1 LEPCEREILDG
12 KSMIADWIEKTTLLA
27 LSVVAALDG
36 LRIIL
41 GHSSTFGAT
50 YAGGYLVLLGLLIG
64 GLTVYSWLRGK
75 LESPQSGD
83 EKPGKGRIAKQVV
96 LCLAILAGS
105 SLLIPWLGYML
116 STIIFFFAYF
126 RLLGGYRWLPAFLR
140 SAALGVVFAYL
151 LTIAGMMLPQ
161 GPIPWP

>member
-1 LEPCEREILDG
+1 MMGDR
-12 KSMIADWIEKTTLLA
+12 IEKGILLA

-41 GHSSTFGAT
+41 GYSSTFGAA
-50 YAGGYLVLLGLLIG
+50 YAGGYLVLLGLFIG

-75 LESPQSGD
+75 LERPRSGD
-83 EKPGKGRIAKQVV
+83 EKPEKGRIPKQVV

-126 RLLGGYRWLPAFLR
+126 RLLGGYRWLPAFLW
-140 SAALGVVFAYL
+140 SAGLGVLFAYVF
-151 LTIAGMMLPQ
+151 TIAGMMLPQ
-161 GPIPWP
+161 GPISWP